1 MYQICHVQQSTLAS
15 ILVLEIYK
23 AKKQLLIL
31 KIKVSGKQNILNIE
45 TFIPY
50 AVKLSTCSHLKNFGI
65 LFLLS

>member
-50 AVKLSTCSHLKNFGI
+50 AVKLCSHLKNFGI